1 MCGII
6 GIYGNNYVASD
17 IYDGLTTLQHRGQ
30 DASGI
35 VTYSDRFHAKKGV
48 GLIKDVYSAKN
59 MMHLRG
65 SLGIGH
71 TRYSTMGSMGAL
83 DAQPFVATAP
93 FGIALAQNG
102 NVFNG
107 RELKRE
113 LFEKDNMLIN
123 SNNDGEVMLGIFAEG
138 LMRQRIKG
146 ELKPEHIWKALT
158 KLYAR
163 CKGAY
168 SIVSVIAGQG
178 LLAFRDPH
186 GIRPLVWGKRETSLQ
201 TEYCF
206 ASETVTLDILGFKVI
221 GDVENGEAVFIDK
234 NRQIHRKIIK
244 KKTLAPSMFEYI
256 YFARPDSVLNG
267 ISVYK
272 ARMNLGKKLV
282 KHIKRAGIKI
292 DVIVPVPDS
301 GRTAA
306 LEIAKKLKIPYR
318 EGLVKNRYIGR
329 TFIMPGQQVR
339 QKSIR
344 SKLNAMPEELA
355 GKSVLLVD
363 DSIVRG
369 NTSRKIVQMVR
380 ETGAKKVYIAIFSP
394 PVTHP
399 DVYGIDIPTFDE
411 LIAHHASVPEICKH
425 IGADGLYYLTVD
437 ETVKACRE
445 VNTKVK
451 KFDTACFNGEYV
463 TGDVTKEV
471 LDMTAAS
478 RENEKCEVIEG
489 EESDPSE
496 DQLTL
501 V

>member
-6 GIYGNNYVASD
+6 GIYGNDYVAGD

-48 GLIKDVYSAKN
+48 GLIKDVYSARN

-65 SLGIGH
+65 NLGIGH
-71 TRYSTMGSMGAL
+71 TRYSTMGGMGAL
-83 DAQPFVATAP
+83 DAQPFMTTTP
-93 FGIALAQNG
+93 FGIAIAQNG

-107 RELKRE
+107 RRLKQE
-113 LFEKDNMLIN
+113 LFENDNMLIN
-123 SNNDGEVMLGIFAEG
+123 SNNDGEVMLGIIADA
-138 LMRQRIKG
+138 LIRQRIKG
-146 ELKPEHIWKALT
+146 ELRPEHIWKALS
-158 KLYAR
+158 KLYGR
-163 CKGAY
+163 CQGAY
-168 SIVSVIAGQG
+168 SIVSIIAGQG

-186 GIRPLVWGKRETSLQ
+186 GIRPLVWGKRETGLQ

-221 GDVENGEAVFIDK
+221 GDVENGEAIFIDK
-234 NRQIHRKIIK
+234 NRKVHRKIIK

-272 ARMNLGKKLV
+272 ARMNLGKALV
-282 KHIKRAGIKI
+282 KHIKEANINI

-329 TFIMPGQQVR
+329 TFIMPGQQIR

-344 SKLNAMPEELA
+344 SKLNAMSEEMA

-380 ETGAKKVYIAIFSP
+380 DSGAKKVYLAIFSP
-394 PVTHP
+394 PVAHP

-411 LIAHHASVPEICKH
+411 LIAHHYSIDEIRKH
-425 IGADGLYYLTVD
+425 IGADGLYYLTIA
-437 ETVKACRE
+437 ETIRACRIL
-445 VNTKVK
+445 NPKIK
-451 KFDTACFNGEYV
+451 KFDAACFDGKYITGNV
-463 TGDVTKEV
+463 TEEV
-471 LDMTAAS
+471 LKMTAAS
-478 RENEKCEVIEG
+478 RDNEKCEVIDG
-489 EESDPSE
+489 EEDDRPE